1 MRILSAPPIR
11 ATTVRM
17 ALPMLLASCS
27 GRNRPTIPRGSHRRL
42 RADTFWPNSSNSW
55 PPPCPKRMM
64 RSVAS
69 PTGSA
74 RNSRSGDLMAC
85 RRPESCRSSPRGPVL
100 AATGARLGGWQS
112 RARRI
117 PRPLGGRNSPAL
129 PELLVGRCRRR
140 ENSTGGVTCRHPS
153 SSRLPTLQLLS
164 PRATR
169 TARAAE
175 ATSTASTSF
184 VPRSRPSERRPCRF
198 P

>member
-1 MRILSAPPIR
+1 
-11 ATTVRM
+11 M
-17 ALPMLLASCS
+17 ALTMCS
-27 GRNRPTIPRGSHRRL
+27 YLVQRQKLPDKPRGSHRRL

-55 PPPCPKRMM
+55 PPPRPKRMM

-74 RNSRSGDLMAC
+74 RNSGSGDLMAC
-85 RRPESCRSSPRGPVL
+85 RRPEIVQKLAPRGPVL
-100 AATGARLGGWQS
+100 AATGARLGDSQS

-129 PELLVGRCRRR
+129 PELLVGAMPSPRKFDSR
-140 ENSTGGVTCRHPS
+140 VTCRHPS

-164 PRATR
+164 PRAAR

-175 ATSTASTSF
+175 ATSTASTSP
-184 VPRSRPSERRPCRF
+184 VPPSRPFERRPCRF